1 VLRPWWPRRRR
12 SVTSPT
18 GIPIFT
24 LLSPNGCS
32 PKRGILCIFRTSDI
46 TGRGIS
52 GVNQFLID
60 VALSRKFLRKW
71 KSTGV
76 APSPID
82 IDVTNDSLLPLW
94 QALSSRVAANLAVS
108 SAEEI
113 DRELEAAP
121 SGLISAIEKL
131 GDRFHLYRSEHRKL
145 HLDQIEEAL
154 RRLDSTD
161 PA

>member
-1 VLRPWWPRRRR
+1 MDKAFAIENARERERLK
-12 SVTSPT
+12 SFVTRLT
-18 GIPIFT
+18 DAQ
-24 LLSPNGCS
+24 LSQS
-32 PKRGILCIFRTSDI
+32 IDDRWTI
-46 TGRGIS
+46 T
-52 GVNQFLID
+52 
-60 VALSRKFLRKW
+60 VALAHLAFWDQRSLCLIRKW
-71 KSTGV
+71 KSSGV

-94 QALSSRVAANLAVS
+94 QALSPRAAANLAIS

-121 SGLISAIEKL
+121 SDLISAIEKL
-131 GDRFHLYRSEHRKL
+131 GERFRLYRSEHRKL
-145 HLDQIEEAL
+145 HLDEIEEVL